1 MRTGMT
7 IAELADLPEVG
18 VGILHTPELAQRL
31 GDRLLDIAVEVDPC
45 TCWRPLGD
53 DAFAVPDD
61 ELFALRSYVGGMLV
75 HGGGDPV
82 GGTVAASA
90 GVVDAFARSIDALR
104 PPWVS
109 ERLAFNR
116 YAVGESVHTT
126 GITLPQLQCE
136 EAVGVAVSR
145 LRELASRVR
154 RPVAFETSSSYL
166 RVQPWE
172 LPDGDVIAAVA
183 EEADCGIVLDLHA
196 VYANAL
202 NNRQPLDEL
211 IAALPLARVIEVHL
225 AGGRSHGGYWLDA
238 HCGTT
243 PFELRALAEL
253 VIPRLPNLKAI
264 VFELVGRYGDRIDE
278 LALTDEIAWLQ
289 WLWSVRGHEAGI
301 GVRRRRTPT
310 PRRDVPPP
318 EVWES
323 TLGELVRGR
332 VPGGTLARTLAAD
345 PGVAIYRELLSRRR
359 RSAITD
365 ALPWTLGALRLCAGP
380 EHARATI
387 DRLLH
392 ETSPALIEP
401 SEALRFAAAL
411 GELPLDPLVRDTL
424 SLERASLRARHEG
437 VAHRVQIEHDPSELF
452 AALADGTRP
461 PRIATF
467 EVELSP

>member
-1 MRTGMT
+1 MT

-45 TCWRPLGD
+45 ATWRPIGD

-61 ELFALRSYVGGMLV
+61 ELLALRSYVGGMLV

-82 GGTVAASA
+82 GGTVGASP
-90 GVVDAFARSIDALR
+90 GVLDAFARSIVAMR

-109 ERLAFNR
+109 ERFAFNR
-116 YAVGESVHTT
+116 YATPDGVRDT
-126 GITLPQLQCE
+126 GIVLPQLQCD
-136 EAVGVAVSR
+136 EAVGVAVARLAALRSR
-145 LRELASRVR
+145 AG

-172 LPDGDVIAAVA
+172 LPDGDVIAAIA

-196 VYANAL
+196 IYANAL

-238 HCGTT
+238 HCSTT

-310 PRRDVPPP
+310 ARRDMPAP
-318 EVWES
+318 EAWES

-332 VPGGTLARTLAAD
+332 VPGGTLARSLAAD
-345 PGVAIYRELLSRRR
+345 PGVAIYRELLSRKR

-392 ETSPALIEP
+392 ECPPAFIDA
-401 SEALRFAAAL
+401 SEALHFAAAL
-411 GELPLDPLVRDTL
+411 ADLPLDPLVRDTL
-424 SLERASLRARHEG
+424 ALECASLRARNEG
-437 VAHRVQIEHDPSELF
+437 IAHRVQIQHDPTELF

-461 PRIATF
+461 PRIPSF